1 MRYDD
6 KEVEKDVIDET
17 ESINLVTTLIQLLRL
32 FTLKIQFEKSIQRY
46 EIWNTAI
53 KRGWEIKRLRILSI
67 EHDRGGLFFPPVV
80 FLKFVV
86 WARH

>member
-17 ESINLVTTLIQLLRL
+17 ESVNLVTTLIQLLCL

-46 EIWNTAI
+46 EI
-53 KRGWEIKRLRILSI
+53 
-67 EHDRGGLFFPPVV
+67 
-80 FLKFVV
+80 
-86 WARH
+86 